1 MTDPKL
7 RVTTYTYDLEGNL
20 TTLTSPMG
28 REERYVYDAGGR
40 RIQRLTPSGNV
51 IIYDYDT
58 LNALADKLYQDG
70 NEEESDHPVRMGYN
84 AMGQRVSMED
94 ITGAS
99 SYTYDGLGR
108 LKTATNGS
116 GKTVTYEYDEA
127 DNLEAIL
134 YPDGK
139 KVSYTYDKNDNIILL
154 TDRDGRSTSY
164 EYDPLN
170 RLTAVKRPDGT
181 VSTYTYNARNE
192 VLEAENTCSCGFL
205 ISDYQYTYDNGGLI
219 TKEVAKECLFTS
231 NKDYGHKGGEDD
243 PCIHTGTNP
252 WQNQNPEWETTERN
266 FIYDDNGQLIKCTES
281 KGQFDKA
288 TYTYEYDEAGNRT
301 FAKKEKL
308 YSYLESWQIR
318 YAYNDDN
325 QMTEAKKRE
334 GNLTKQYTF
343 QYDANGNLTK
353 ECFRNKA
360 EVTYQYD
367 TENRLKAVYD
377 PQKLLMAST
386 YDGDGNRAFQLN
398 YNTEAECGYGKNVSG
413 EIFMPEHSTN
423 EDGSLTAEG
432 ELFGYIC
439 SATGRAYDLTEY
451 VNDTNREY
459 AQVLMA
465 YNINTDFDTESY
477 AYAGNQRLSRNNI
490 WNEARDVNHDE
501 MSYYL
506 YDGRGSVTANTWY
519 NGMVTDVYQ
528 YDPYGQVTL
537 GSTKHTDFYGY
548 NAESYN
554 PNTGLEY
561 LRARYYNAEEGRFF
575 QEDTYL
581 GDITDPLTLNRYA
594 YVKNSP
600 LNYVDPSGNKI
611 NEGELREKL
620 NREYQNDI
628 GQKWRRKYSSDE
640 AIDIILK
647 YDETITEAAEQY
659 NIKKSYVQSV
669 LYREIYCIGYEDEL
683 ADIAVIDTYRYYFEL
698 EEFYDAPVWKQV
710 LLGTPNAPLIFKDDS
725 SVGYGQI
732 MTATAIKANNW
743 AVENQIIKDGKYYDI
758 NNKHDFFEMWSKL
771 KNDVEYNLNTVVQVL
786 MYEAAQLGY
795 ANSCIW
801 TKEQAEQ
808 VIGEYNG
815 NIAYGVLVNKYVEIF
830 DQYN

>member
-170 RLTAVKRPDGT
+170 RLTEVRRPDGT

-490 WNEARDVNHDE
+490 WNEARDVDHDE

-561 LRARYYNAEEGRFF
+561 LRARYYNAEGGRFF

-743 AVENQIIKDGKYYDI
+743 AGENQIIKDGKYYDI

>member
-127 DNLEAIL
+127 DNLKAIL

-139 KVSYTYDKNDNIILL
+139 KVSYAYDKNDNIILL
-154 TDRDGRSTSY
+154 MDRDGRSTSY

-170 RLTAVKRPDGT
+170 RLTAVRRPDGT

-386 YDGDGNRAFQLN
+386 YDGDANRAFQLN

-490 WNEARDVNHDE
+490 WNEARDVDHDE

-628 GQKWRRKYSSDE
+628 GQKWRRKYSLDE